1 MKPED
6 EKLFFGHDLATP
18 LTNLVGAHYLLRLS
32 LSKDDAAGQE
42 ALQILEA
49 NARTL
54 ERMLGWYW
62 RLRELEAAQDPVEPW
77 AAADLLP
84 RLQKRVEEE
93 ALPFAPP
100 GGGACGGRL
109 ALPAEELEAG
119 LLGAALTLQAAA
131 KTPAA
136 WSFEEREGV
145 LVSRWVVEGDEEAL
159 DPGRLF
165 RKLYWPSGVKVRPWL
180 DPCLPY
186 LRAVLEP
193 RGGSLEL
200 SWAGGRWT
208 LEAVLPLVP

>member
-32 LSKDDAAGQE
+32 VPRGDAAGQE

-62 RLRELEAAQDPVEPW
+62 RLRELEAAQEPVEPW
-77 AAADLLP
+77 PAADLLP
-84 RLQKRVEEE
+84 SLQKRIGEE
-93 ALPFAPP
+93 ALPLGPP
-100 GGGACGGRL
+100 AGTGCTGRL

-119 LLGAALTLQAAA
+119 LLGAALTLHAAA
-131 KTPAA
+131 KMPVA

-145 LVSRWVVEGDEEAL
+145 LVSRWAVEGDEEAL

-200 SWAGGRWT
+200 SWAEGCWI

>member
-32 LSKDDAAGQE
+32 VPKGDAAGQE

-49 NARTL
+49 NAWTL

-62 RLRELEAAQDPVEPW
+62 RLRELEAAQEPVDPW

-84 RLQKRVEEE
+84 RLQKRIEEE
-93 ALPFAPP
+93 ALPLAVPEAA
-100 GGGACGGRL
+100 GGTGRF
-109 ALPAEELEAG
+109 ALPADELEAG

-131 KTPAA
+131 KATVA
-136 WSFEEREGV
+136 WSFEDREGE
-145 LVSRWVVEGDEEAL
+145 LVSRWAVDGDEEAL

-165 RKLYWPSGVKVRPWL
+165 LKLYWPSGIKVRPWL

-200 SWAGGRWT
+200 SWAEGRWI